1 VHPIDRL
8 RETRLLPVLVAIGA
22 VAFAIFITKVW
33 SVLPPF
39 LWAAVT
45 AYLLFPL
52 VARIE
57 RTLRLPR
64 VAVVGGLYLTFI
76 ATLVTLSI
84 VLGPTI
90 SSQTKDLA
98 ESLPDQVREARAEL
112 IKNPEIKIGGMTFD
126 TRQLDQQI
134 DDFVQSVTDRVT
146 EKAPSLVLETLDIA
160 IKTLIYFL
168 CTFYFLLHG
177 DKMLSSLRSLAPR
190 RHRHVLDRVGRQVN
204 ATFGAYVRGQ
214 LILFTIMSVSTFIVL
229 TVLDVDFALALAVST
244 GVLELVPLIGPWLA
258 AIIGVTVALSQGH
271 APFGWS
277 QVQLGVVVG
286 LAYFL
291 LRQLE
296 DHIIIPQLIGRIVRI
311 HPVLVVFAVLAGAHL
326 FGMLG
331 LLLAV
336 PMTAAFKII
345 LQSLYYELSNPPN
358 RRVVPVKSSGELAAA
373 RSEFEDTERGHVV
386 LLIGPGAISWD
397 DLPVLQQLAMLA
409 VGHDITL
416 SVVTADAF
424 AASLATAAGIR
435 VVTEARFSDEV
446 GMAESLIEEHQ
457 RTQRRRRRFMFRA
470 SDGADVE
477 TRPALDAEVATASR
491 TD

>member
-1 VHPIDRL
+1 MHPIDRL
-8 RETRLLPVLVAIGA
+8 RETRLLPVLVGIGA

-64 VAVVGGLYLTFI
+64 PVVVGGLYLAFVV
-76 ATLVTLSI
+76 TLVTLSL
-84 VLGPTI
+84 VLGPTV

-98 ESLPDQVREARAEL
+98 NSLPAQVREARAEL
-112 IKNPEIKIGGMTFD
+112 IKNPEIKIGGLRFD

-134 DDFVQSVTDRVT
+134 DDVVQSTTSRFT
-146 EKAPSLVLETLDIA
+146 KKAPSLVLETLDIA

-177 DKMLSSLRSLAPR
+177 DKMLRSLRSLAPR

-214 LILFTIMSVSTFIVL
+214 LILFTIMTVSTFILL
-229 TVLDVDFALALAVST
+229 TVLRVEFALALAVTT

-258 AIIGVTVALSQGH
+258 AIIAVTVALSQGH

-286 LAYFL
+286 LSFFL

-336 PMTAAFKII
+336 PMTAALKIVV
-345 LQSLYYELSNPPN
+345 QSLYHELANPPN
-358 RRVVPVKSSGELAAA
+358 RRVAPIRSSAELAAA
-373 RSEFEDTERGHVV
+373 RSELENNERAHIV

-397 DLPVLQQLAMLA
+397 DLPILQQLALVA
-409 VGHDITL
+409 VGQDITL
-416 SVVTADAF
+416 SIVTADPF
-424 AASLATAAGIR
+424 AASLATAAGIP
-435 VVTEARFSDEV
+435 VVTKARYSDEV
-446 GMAESLIEEHQ
+446 GMAESLIEEQQ
-457 RTQRRRRRFMFRA
+457 RVQRRRRRFMFRA
-470 SDGADVE
+470 GDGAEAD
-477 TRPALDAEVATASR
+477 THALLDADVVATAR

>member
-1 VHPIDRL
+1 
-8 RETRLLPVLVAIGA
+8 
-22 VAFAIFITKVW
+22 
-33 SVLPPF
+33 
-39 LWAAVT
+39 
-45 AYLLFPL
+45 
-52 VARIE
+52 
-57 RTLRLPR
+57 
-64 VAVVGGLYLTFI
+64 
-76 ATLVTLSI
+76 
-84 VLGPTI
+84 
-90 SSQTKDLA
+90 
-98 ESLPDQVREARAEL
+98 
-112 IKNPEIKIGGMTFD
+112 
-126 TRQLDQQI
+126 
-134 DDFVQSVTDRVT
+134 
-146 EKAPSLVLETLDIA
+146 
-160 IKTLIYFL
+160 
-168 CTFYFLLHG
+168 
-177 DKMLSSLRSLAPR
+177 
-190 RHRHVLDRVGRQVN
+190 
-204 ATFGAYVRGQ
+204 
-214 LILFTIMSVSTFIVL
+214 
-229 TVLDVDFALALAVST
+229 
-244 GVLELVPLIGPWLA
+244 
-258 AIIGVTVALSQGH
+258 
-271 APFGWS
+271 
-277 QVQLGVVVG
+277 VVVG

-345 LQSLYYELSNPPN
+345 VQSLYYELSNPPN
-358 RRVVPVKSSGELAAA
+358 RRVVPIKSSAELAEA
-373 RSEFEDTERGHVV
+373 RSEFEETERGHVV

-397 DLPVLQQLAMLA
+397 DLPVLQQHAMLA

-446 GMAESLIEEHQ
+446 GMAESLIEEQQ

-470 SDGADVE
+470 GDGADVE